1 MNPKVLIVDDD
12 EAIRTQMK
20 WALSQDYEVHFAED
34 RKGALEV
41 FKANSPAVTLLDL
54 GLPPHPNQC
63 DEGLAALS
71 ELLEVDATAKVIVIS
86 GQSEKHNALQ
96 AVGEGA
102 YDFLCKPVEMEELK
116 LLLRRC
122 IQVVELEKEY
132 RELQQS
138 QRSHVFEEMLGT
150 SSQMQA
156 AFALIRK
163 VAGADAPVLLLG
175 ESGTGKEM
183 AAAAIHRR
191 STRKNG
197 PFVAINCNA
206 IPENLLESELFGHEK
221 GVFTGAHIQ
230 RKGLMET
237 AAGGTLFLDEIG
249 ELPPAIQVKLL
260 RFLQEHRL
268 QRVGGRQE
276 IQIDTR
282 LVAATNADL
291 KQMIDTGKFREDL
304 YFRLAVVTIRL
315 LPLRERGE
323 DVVFL
328 AREFLQRYAAESGR
342 NKLVF
347 TPDALRAIARY
358 SWPGNVRELQN
369 RVKRAVIMA
378 SGSRV
383 TAKDLELQQSQ
394 DLASSA
400 TTLREAREQV
410 EREMIEHALKRNFGR
425 ITAAAAELGISRPTL
440 YELIEKL
447 GISKE
452 RLFQTRSNI
461 EVSN

>member
-1 MNPKVLIVDDD
+1 MTPKLLIVDDD
-12 EAIRTQMK
+12 EAIRTQLK
-20 WALSQDYEVHFAED
+20 WALSQDYDVNFAED
-34 RKGALEV
+34 RKGALQAFETT
-41 FKANSPAVTLLDL
+41 SPAVTMLDL
-54 GLPPHPNQC
+54 GLPPRPNEC

-71 ELLEVDATAKVIVIS
+71 DILALDRTAKVIIIS
-86 GQSEKHNALQ
+86 GQSEKRNAIE
-96 AVGEGA
+96 AVGAGA
-102 YDFLCKPVEMEELK
+102 YDFLCKPVDLAELR

-122 IQVVELEKEY
+122 IHVLELEKEY

-138 QRSHVFEEMLGT
+138 QRSEVFEDMLGT
-150 SSQMQA
+150 SPQMQA
-156 AFALIRK
+156 VFAFIRK
-163 VAGADAPVLLLG
+163 VAATDAPVLLLG

-191 STRKNG
+191 SVRKDG

-221 GVFTGAHIQ
+221 GAFTGAHIQ
-230 RKGLMET
+230 RKGMIET
-237 AAGGTLFLDEIG
+237 ASGGTLFLDEIG

-260 RFLQEHRL
+260 RFLQEQRL

-291 KQMIDTGKFREDL
+291 KQMIENGKFREDL

-315 LPLRERGE
+315 LPLRDRGE

-328 AREFLQRYAAESGR
+328 AREFLQRYALQSGPT
-342 NKLVF
+342 KLVF
-347 TPDALRAIARY
+347 TPDALRAISHY

-378 SGSRV
+378 NGPRV
-383 TAKDLELQQSQ
+383 TAKDLELAQ
-394 DLASSA
+394 DHDGIASPA
-400 TTLREAREQV
+400 TTLRQAREQV
-410 EREMIEHALKRNFGR
+410 ERRLIEQALKRNSGR
-425 ITAAAAELGISRPTL
+425 ITSTAADLGISRPTL
-440 YELIEKL
+440 YELMEKL
-447 GISKE
+447 GIAKE
-452 RLFQTRSNI
+452 RTNVNI
-461 EVSN
+461 N

>member
-1 MNPKVLIVDDD
+1 MNPELLIVDDD

-20 WALSQDYEVHFAED
+20 WALSQDYEIHFAED
-34 RKGALEV
+34 RTGALKAFE
-41 FKANSPAVTLLDL
+41 ANSPAVTLLDL
-54 GLPPHPNQC
+54 GLPPRPNES

-71 ELLEVDATAKVIVIS
+71 DLLAIDSTAKVIVIS
-86 GQSEKHNALQ
+86 GQGEKQNALQ
-96 AVGEGA
+96 AVGAGA

-138 QRSHVFEEMLGT
+138 QHPDVFEEMLGT
-150 SSQMQA
+150 SPQMQA

-163 VAGADAPVLLLG
+163 VAGTDAPVLLLG

-183 AAAAIHRR
+183 AAAAVHRR
-191 STRKNG
+191 SVRKGG

-221 GVFTGAHIQ
+221 GAFTGAHVQ
-230 RKGLMET
+230 RKGLLET
-237 AAGGTLFLDEIG
+237 ASGGTLFLDEIG

-260 RFLQEHRL
+260 RFLQEQRL

-276 IQIDTR
+276 IQVDTR

-291 KQMIDTGKFREDL
+291 KQLIDAGKFREDL

-323 DVVFL
+323 DIVFL
-328 AREFLQRYAAESGR
+328 AREFLQRYAAQSGR
-342 NKLVF
+342 TKLVF
-347 TPDALRAIARY
+347 APDALRAMARY

-369 RVKRAVIMA
+369 RVKRAVIMT

-383 TAKDLELQQSQ
+383 TAKDLELERDQ
-394 DLASSA
+394 DMASLSA
-400 TTLREAREQV
+400 PTLRQARENV
-410 EREMIEHALKRNFGR
+410 EREMIQQALKKNAGK
-425 ITAAAAELGISRPTL
+425 ITSAAADLGISRPTL
-440 YELIEKL
+440 YELMEKL
-447 GISKE
+447 GITKE
-452 RLFQTRSNI
+452 PANTNI
-461 EVSN
+461 N

>member
-1 MNPKVLIVDDD
+1 MKPKVLIVDDD

-54 GLPPHPNQC
+54 GLPPHPNQS

-86 GQSEKHNALQ
+86 GQSEKQNALQ

-102 YDFLCKPVEMEELK
+102 YDFLCKPVEMDELK

-138 QRSHVFEEMLGT
+138 QRSDVFEEMLGT

-163 VAGADAPVLLLG
+163 VAGTDAPVLLLG

-268 QRVGGRQE
+268 QRVGGREE

-328 AREFLQRYAAESGR
+328 AREFLQKYAAENGR
-342 NKLVF
+342 TKLVF

-383 TAKDLELQQSQ
+383 MAKDLELQQSQ
-394 DLASSA
+394 DLESSV
-400 TTLREAREQV
+400 TTLRQAREQV
-410 EREMIEHALKRNFGR
+410 EREMIEHALKRNFGK

-440 YELIEKL
+440 YELMGKL
-447 GISKE
+447 GIAKE
-452 RLFQTRSNI
+452 RLLSNT
-461 EVSN
+461 N

>member
-1 MNPKVLIVDDD
+1 MKPKVLIVDDD

-20 WALSQDYEVHFAED
+20 WALTQDYEVHFAED

-54 GLPPHPNQC
+54 GLPPHPNQS

-71 ELLEVDATAKVIVIS
+71 GLLEVDATAKVIVIS
-86 GQSEKHNALQ
+86 GQSEKQNALQ

-102 YDFLCKPVEMEELK
+102 YDFLCKPVEMEEVK

-138 QRSHVFEEMLGT
+138 QRSDVFEEMLGT

-163 VAGADAPVLLLG
+163 VAGTDAPVLLLG

-183 AAAAIHRR
+183 AAAAIHHR

-237 AAGGTLFLDEIG
+237 ADGGTLFLDEIG

-268 QRVGGRQE
+268 QRVGGREE

-342 NKLVF
+342 TKLVF

-378 SGSRV
+378 SGARV
-383 TAKDLELQQSQ
+383 TATDLELQQSQ
-394 DLASSA
+394 DLESSA

-410 EREMIEHALKRNFGR
+410 EREMIEHALKRNFGK

-440 YELIEKL
+440 YELMEKL
-447 GISKE
+447 QITRE
-452 RLFQTRSNI
+452 NATQTAEI
-461 EVSN
+461 DITK

>member
-1 MNPKVLIVDDD
+1 MKPKVLIVDDD

-20 WALSQDYEVHFAED
+20 WALSQDYEIHFAED
-34 RKGALEV
+34 RRGALEA
-41 FKANSPAVTLLDL
+41 FEAHSPAVTLLDL
-54 GLPPHPNQC
+54 GLPPRPNEC
-63 DEGLAALS
+63 DEGMAALS
-71 ELLEVDATAKVIVIS
+71 DLLAVDSTAKVIVIS
-86 GQSEKHNALQ
+86 GQGEKENALQ
-96 AVGEGA
+96 AVGAGA
-102 YDFLCKPVEMEELK
+102 YDFLCKPVEIEELK

-138 QRSHVFEEMLGT
+138 HHLDVFEDMLGT
-150 SSQMQA
+150 SPQMQA

-163 VAGADAPVLLLG
+163 VAGTNAPVLLLG

-191 STRKNG
+191 SARKSG

-221 GVFTGAHIQ
+221 GAFTGAHIQ
-230 RKGLMET
+230 RKGMMET
-237 AAGGTLFLDEIG
+237 ASGGTLFLDEIG

-260 RFLQEHRL
+260 RFLQEQRL

-291 KQMIDTGKFREDL
+291 KQLIDDGKFREDL
-304 YFRLAVVTIRL
+304 YFRLAVVTLRL

-323 DVVFL
+323 DVALL
-328 AREFLQRYAAESGR
+328 AREFLQRYAAQSGR
-342 NKLVF
+342 TKLVL
-347 TPDALRAIARY
+347 TPDALRAITRY

-369 RVKRAVIMA
+369 RVKRAVIMT

-383 TAKDLELQQSQ
+383 TARDLELAPDQ
-394 DLASSA
+394 DVASLSA
-400 TTLREAREQV
+400 PTLKQARENV
-410 EREMIEHALKRNFGR
+410 EREMIQQALKRNAGK
-425 ITAAAAELGISRPTL
+425 ITSAAADLGISRPTL
-440 YELIEKL
+440 YELMGKL
-447 GISKE
+447 GITKE
-452 RLFQTRSNI
+452 RLNANSN
-461 EVSN
+461 

>member
-1 MNPKVLIVDDD
+1 MKPKVLIVDDD
-12 EAIRTQMK
+12 EGIRTQMK
-20 WALSQDYEVHFAED
+20 WALSQDYEIHFAED
-34 RKGALEV
+34 RRGALEAFEV
-41 FKANSPAVTLLDL
+41 NLPAVTLLDL
-54 GLPPHPNQC
+54 GLPPRPNEC
-63 DEGLAALS
+63 DEGMAALS
-71 ELLEVDATAKVIVIS
+71 DLLAADNTAKVIVIS
-86 GQSEKHNALQ
+86 GQGEKQNALQ
-96 AVGEGA
+96 AVGAGA

-132 RELQQS
+132 RVLQHS
-138 QRSHVFEEMLGT
+138 QRSDVFEEMLGT
-150 SSQMQA
+150 SPQMQA

-163 VAGADAPVLLLG
+163 VAGTDAPVLLLG

-191 STRKNG
+191 SARKGG
-197 PFVAINCNA
+197 PFVPINCNA

-221 GVFTGAHIQ
+221 GAFTGAHIQ
-230 RKGLMET
+230 RKGMMET
-237 AAGGTLFLDEIG
+237 ASGGTLFLDEIG

-260 RFLQEHRL
+260 RFLQEQRL

-291 KQMIDTGKFREDL
+291 KQLIDAGKFREDL

-323 DVVFL
+323 DVVLL
-328 AREFLQRYAAESGR
+328 AREFLQRYAAQSGQT
-342 NKLVF
+342 KLVF
-347 TPDALRAIARY
+347 APDALRAITRY
-358 SWPGNVRELQN
+358 SWPGNVREVQN

-383 TAKDLELQQSQ
+383 TAKDLELQQIQ

-400 TTLREAREQV
+400 TTLREAREHV
-410 EREMIEHALKRNFGR
+410 ERELIEQALKRNYGK
-425 ITAAAAELGISRPTL
+425 ITAAAADLGISRPTL
-440 YELIEKL
+440 YELMGKL
-447 GISKE
+447 GIAKE
-452 RLFQTRSNI
+452 RLNTNT
-461 EVSN
+461 N